1 MDSPTASTTEGSTA
15 RIVTSRSS
23 VIESIRG
30 CGLSGLRV
38 NKEDLKR
45 KLSMPKYLRH
55 AIRDSINS
63 KDVNAAADRYREGN
77 SAGREEAP
85 EGPMVVFVNSKSGGR
100 HGPELKER
108 LQQLMGEEQV
118 FDLSDVR
125 PNEFVEYG
133 LGCLEKLA
141 GLGDFCAKDTRDKLR
156 ILVAGG
162 DGTVGWVLGSLTELH
177 RQGREPVPPVAVIP
191 LGTGNDLSRSFGWG
205 GSFPFAWKSAV
216 KRSLLRAITG
226 PVCRL
231 DRNPYSWES
240 HNVGTI
246 VAILWLGDT
255 SLCINFAADV
265 FPDLPLLSTRF
276 LPAVLILSVKTCWH
290 LLMSVPKG
298 EVVDPPHS
306 LKSTDECS
314 LDQGLTIEGEL
325 PEKVKCYE
333 GVFYNYFSIGMSI
346 CSRVAVN
353 VVHVC
358 ACDESLY
365 FAVLSR
371 LLLSLLF
378 VRTGMDAQVAYGFHH
393 LRNEKPYLAQGPIS
407 NKKLWKGHPIV
418 LLIEPFMLSS
428 CTYSY
433 DKKLY
438 LIYSGYTCT
447 QGWFLTPCISDPS
460 LRGLKNI
467 IRMHVKKVNCSEWE
481 QIPVPKSVRAIVA
494 LNLHSYASGRNPWGS
509 PKPEYLEK
517 KGFVEAHVDDGLL
530 EIFGL
535 KQGWHASFVMVE
547 LISAKHIA
555 QAAAIRLE
563 VRGGEW
569 KDAFMQMDG
578 EPWKQ
583 PMSKEYSS
591 FVEIKRVPFHSLM
604 VNGD

>member
-38 NKEDLKR
+38 NKEDLKK

-63 KDVNAAADRYREGN
+63 KDVNATADRYREGN

-85 EGPMVVFVNSKSGGR
+85 EGPMVVFVNSRSGGR

-118 FDLSDVR
+118 FDLSEVR
-125 PNEFVEYG
+125 PNEFVAYG

-231 DRNPYSWES
+231 DS
-240 HNVGTI
+240 
-246 VAILWLGDT
+246 
-255 SLCINFAADV
+255 
-265 FPDLPLLSTRF
+265 
-276 LPAVLILSVKTCWH
+276 WH
-290 LLMSVPKG
+290 LLMAMPRG

-306 LKSTDECS
+306 LKSTDDCS
-314 LDQGLTIEGEL
+314 LDQGLRIEGEL
-325 PEKVKCYE
+325 PEKMNCYE
-333 GVFYNYFSIGMSI
+333 GVFYNYFSI
-346 CSRVAVN
+346 
-353 VVHVC
+353 
-358 ACDESLY
+358 
-365 FAVLSR
+365 
-371 LLLSLLF
+371 
-378 VRTGMDAQVAYGFHH
+378 GMDAQVAYGFHH

-407 NKKLWKGHPIV
+407 NK
-418 LLIEPFMLSS
+418 
-428 CTYSY
+428 
-433 DKKLY
+433 

-517 KGFVEAHVDDGLL
+517 FKL
-530 EIFGL
+530 
-535 KQGWHASFVMVE
+535 
-547 LISAKHIA
+547 
-555 QAAAIRLE
+555 
-563 VRGGEW
+563 
-569 KDAFMQMDG
+569 
-578 EPWKQ
+578 
-583 PMSKEYSS
+583 
-591 FVEIKRVPFHSLM
+591 
-604 VNGD
+604 